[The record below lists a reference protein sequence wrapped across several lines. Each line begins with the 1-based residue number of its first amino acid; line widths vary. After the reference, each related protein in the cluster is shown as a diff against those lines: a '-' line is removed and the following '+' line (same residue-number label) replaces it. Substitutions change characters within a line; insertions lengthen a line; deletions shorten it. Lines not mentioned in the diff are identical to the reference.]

1 MFFKKKKQ
9 EDEIPPTQPLP
20 SICNRRKK
28 DKREIEFEE
37 ERFYLKDDLVFSF
50 LVLLDEYNKGETHQD
65 FHYVAKKIF
74 DLVPEISKDGFDTS
88 NIKRIKSRC
97 SDLIGDF
104 DIFYEIPDVWF
115 VEIENNYTKVSFV
128 KLKSK
133 IKGENKND

>member
-9 EDEIPPTQPLP
+9 EDEIRPLPPLP

-37 ERFYLKDDLVFSF
+37 ESFYLKDELVSSF
-50 LVLLDEYNKGETHQD
+50 LVLLDEYNKAETNFD

-74 DLVPEISKDGFDTS
+74 ELVPEISKEGFDTS
-88 NIKRIKSRC
+88 SIKLIKSRC
-97 SDLIGDF
+97 HDLLGDF
-104 DIFYEIPDVWF
+104 DIFYKIPDVWF

-133 IKGENKND
+133 IKGD